1 MFNKY
6 TEEFKSEAVKLVTEQ
21 GYRQC
26 EAARTLGIPVK
37 NLHRWVKDTLSSK
50 NASKPAMKASES
62 ELEIVKLRKEIKR
75 LEMERDI
82 LKKATAFF
90 AKESL

>member
-1 MFNKY
+1 MVNKY
-6 TEEFKSEAVKLVTEQ
+6 TKEFKSEAVKLVTEQ
-21 GYRQC
+21 GYKQC
-26 EAARTLGIPVK
+26 EAATNLGIPVK
-37 NLHRWVKDTLSSK
+37 NLHRWVKETLSSK
-50 NASKPAMKASES
+50 DSSKPAVKASES
-62 ELEIVKLRKEIKR
+62 DLEVVRLRKEIKR